1 VPSAAYDSG
10 VTADDAGLARF
21 HVLGTEDA
29 REALRACCAA
39 PAWVDAMLAGRPYP
53 SRDAMLGRARA
64 ALAELD
70 WAGVRTAL
78 DAHPRI
84 GERVSGGGREAS
96 WSRSE
101 QSGMDGSSAQVRTAL
116 VEANRAYE
124 ERFGHVFLIFAT
136 GRTDIEMLEAA
147 RTRIGNDEATERAIV
162 REELRKIVELRVA
175 KLLDGLAAE
184 HPGGTT

>member
-1 VPSAAYDSG
+1 MPSAAYDSG

-21 HVLGTEDA
+21 HALATDDA
-29 REALRACCAA
+29 REALRACCAT

-53 SRDAMLGRARA
+53 SRDAMLGRARE

-70 WAGVRTAL
+70 WDAVRMAL

-84 GERVSGGGREAS
+84 GERASGSGQEAA

-101 QSGMDGSSAQVRTAL
+101 QSGMDGSSAQVRAAL

-147 RTRIGNDEATERAIV
+147 RARLGNDEATERAIV
-162 REELRKIVELRVA
+162 REELRKIVELRVV